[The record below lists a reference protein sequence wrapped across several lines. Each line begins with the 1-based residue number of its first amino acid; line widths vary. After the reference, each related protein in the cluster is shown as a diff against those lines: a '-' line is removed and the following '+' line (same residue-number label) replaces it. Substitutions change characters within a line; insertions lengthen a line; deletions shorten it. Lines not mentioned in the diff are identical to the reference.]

1 MAAQAQAALVPFFLA
16 TSITMPSIST
26 MAPVG
31 AAAAACPLQTKWLTV
46 PLDHFGSFGEPRPSF
61 PLRYL
66 DCDAFCTRSSDRPH
80 DLTQCPVIM
89 YPGNEGPITAFANAS
104 GELVPTSLQWLC
116 VWPCLVFSPFS
127 ALLFSGCVEPWPCL
141 VLYLFVHFLL
151 LITCTLTHRPCSCFF
166 YRALV

>member
-46 PLDHFGSFGEPRPSF
+46 PLDHFGSFGEPRPTF
-61 PLRYL
+61 PIRYL
-66 DCDAFCTRSSDRPH
+66 DCDAFCARSSDRPH

-104 GELVPTSLQWLC
+104 GELAPVPTCGCMSGHAWC
-116 VWPCLVFSPFS
+116 S
-127 ALLFSGCVEPWPCL
+127 ALS
-141 VLYLFVHFLL
+141 VHFSSVVVWLAML
-151 LITCTLTHRPCSCFF
+151 GVQPI
-166 YRALV
+166 RALLYSGSC

>member
-16 TSITMPSIST
+16 VATSITMPSIPT

-46 PLDHFGSFGEPRPSF
+46 PLDHFGSFGEPRSTF

-66 DCDAFCTRSSDRPH
+66 DCDAFCARSSDRPH

-104 GELVPTSLQWLC
+104 GELAPTSLQWLC
-116 VWPCLVFSPFS
+116 VWPCLVL
-127 ALLFSGCVEPWPCL
+127 ALPIRALSRRW
-141 VLYLFVHFLL
+141 LL